1 MIAVPVPYFMMSSSG
16 DSPDRVELEF
26 DYSRNS
32 GSAMVQGTLYRAD
45 GECSISYG
53 GDYSITFD
61 GDHNI
66 VTLNNE
72 YGRPWRSF
80 ARENGFTTRVGQCM
94 EWNYGQ
100 LGGSTKSYSSP
111 SSIVDEYG
119 RKTSF
124 TYNGK
129 RQCTKQE
136 LTKGTLKMKTERT
149 YDGDLVK
156 TEKDEAGGTT
166 TYTYN
171 NYGFTTKV
179 VSPNGSG
186 NNYTYS
192 NFNLSKVSAVKD
204 SDIANLLNHAKGHL
218 SSVQDDAVQYH
229 YNYDY
234 FGKLI
239 RVYRGPVSG
248 GASWSKDVTFDEFNT
263 AGSLGVTNAVTKVS
277 VEYVNGFENE
287 SYYDKAGR
295 LLQVKEGT
303 AVKETCTYLDDGTL
317 SQRIDNYSGT
327 TYNYSESGNRIIEN
341 YKKGSE
347 TILMVSHYDDA
358 AKQKRL
364 VYTHSGN
371 SDSYTQ
377 ETDDF
382 GRLMKLVTPLGTYTY
397 AYDDLGRVTAKTLKS
412 GSTTV
417 AKETYLYK
425 DSADSSYTSPLK
437 NRITYQD
444 NSWDGYNYD
453 GNGLIKY
460 IVHSPGTNLRTY
472 SYDGMNRLTREDL
485 RGHKTVAYSY
495 DNAGNI
501 TSKKEYVYRTT
512 SLSGVSPTKTVTYS
526 YQNGRMSSYNG
537 ESCVYDANGNPTTY
551 RGKAL
556 TWTRG
561 RLLETCP
568 SLTSPNVTWTFTY
581 NADGIRVGKST
592 ANSETT
598 YGVDGERI
606 VYEKTNG
613 QVKRYFYDES
623 GIAGFEYNGQKYIFR
638 KNLQGDVAGIYD
650 MSGTLVGEYEY
661 DAWGNLLN
669 EPESGVP
676 FGALPLPT
684 MSPSFT
690 QNSAKE
696 GSSRSINSANTSTLL
711 SPSAKRRSQTAPLLR
726 DF

>member
-1 MIAVPVPYFMMSSSG
+1 M
-16 DSPDRVELEF
+16 
-26 DYSRNS
+26 
-32 GSAMVQGTLYRAD
+32 
-45 GECSISYG
+45 
-53 GDYSITFD
+53 
-61 GDHNI
+61 
-66 VTLNNE
+66 
-72 YGRPWRSF
+72 
-80 ARENGFTTRVGQCM
+80 
-94 EWNYGQ
+94 
-100 LGGSTKSYSSP
+100 
-111 SSIVDEYG
+111 
-119 RKTSF
+119 
-124 TYNGK
+124 
-129 RQCTKQE
+129 
-136 LTKGTLKMKTERT
+136 
-149 YDGDLVK
+149 
-156 TEKDEAGGTT
+156 
-166 TYTYN
+166 
-171 NYGFTTKV
+171 
-179 VSPNGSG
+179 
-186 NNYTYS
+186 
-192 NFNLSKVSAVKD
+192 
-204 SDIANLLNHAKGHL
+204 
-218 SSVQDDAVQYH
+218 
-229 YNYDY
+229 
-234 FGKLI
+234 
-239 RVYRGPVSG
+239 
-248 GASWSKDVTFDEFNT
+248 
-263 AGSLGVTNAVTKVS
+263 
-277 VEYVNGFENE
+277 
-287 SYYDKAGR
+287 
-295 LLQVKEGT
+295 
-303 AVKETCTYLDDGTL
+303 DDGTL

-472 SYDGMNRLTREDL
+472 SYDGMNRLTREDVDD
-485 RGHKTVAYSY
+485 HKTVTYSY
-495 DNAGNI
+495 DAAGNI
-501 TSKKEYVYRTT
+501 TSKKEYDYRIS
-512 SLSGVSPTKTVTYS
+512 SLSGISPNKTVTYS

-551 RGKAL
+551 RGKTL

-568 SLTSPNVTWTFTY
+568 SLTSPSATWTFTY
-581 NADGIRVGKST
+581 NADGIRVGKSAPGVT
-592 ANSETT
+592 TT

-623 GIAGFEYNGQKYIFR
+623 GVAGFEYNGQKYIFR

-690 QNSAKE
+690 QNSERGK
-696 GSSRSINSANTSTLL
+696 SSRSINSANISTSP
-711 SPSAKRRSQTAPLLR
+711 SPSAKKPLQSAPLNR